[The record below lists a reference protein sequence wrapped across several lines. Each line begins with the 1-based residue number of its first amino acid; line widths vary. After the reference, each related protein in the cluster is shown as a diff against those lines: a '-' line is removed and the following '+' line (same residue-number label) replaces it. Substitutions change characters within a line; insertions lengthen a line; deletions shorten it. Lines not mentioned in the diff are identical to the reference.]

1 MPDTEIGSATAQT
14 AATGDEIAANRGTA
28 DCKLLVE
35 QVALTLASASDTVAG
50 KIEIAIQSEMETGT
64 STTLVVTPGRQHYHD
79 SACKFWVY
87 WVGGSTSIVSSYNV
101 DTIANTAAG
110 DADITITTDFS
121 DANWCGLVCTNDAG
135 ANGWDANTIQSC
147 GFNARAAGTAGVLC
161 GSINDGNTAAAAL
174 LNPDHYQACGFGD
187 HA

>member
-1 MPDTEIGSATAQT
+1 MADTEIGDADALT
-14 AATGDEIAANRGTA
+14 AASGDEIAANRAGA
-28 DCKLLVE
+28 DAKLQV
-35 QVALTLASASDTVAG
+35 QDVALLLAAASDTAAG

-64 STTLVVTPGRQHYHD
+64 DTTRVVVPGRQHFHE

-87 WVGGSTSIVSSYNV
+87 WTGASTTILRDYNV
-101 DTIANTAAG
+101 DSVANTTTG

-121 DANWCGLVCTNDAG
+121 DANWAG
-135 ANGWDANTIQSC
+135 MVSVNESGADGWDANSIMSC

-161 GSINDGNTAAAAL
+161 GTMQDGATAAGAL
-174 LNPDHYQACGFGD
+174 SDPEQWQACGYGD